1 MEHEITTLP
10 RIPLHSGIPVL
21 APDPKLAYV
30 KPDDPALR
38 VMIDFGNTAP
48 ITIEPIVNIDL
59 ALKKMSSMGVRL
71 LLVTDQH
78 DDIGGVITSYDITG
92 EKPIQYSQETGIDHS
107 EILVHMMMI
116 SLEKFP
122 AFDYDFVRQSLVRHV
137 ISSIRELERPYA
149 LVVETDAKSDRQL
162 IRGMFSSTH
171 ISKLLGRGVYDPL
184 HYAHSLAD
192 MQHEL
197 TH

>member
-10 RIPLHSGIPVL
+10 RIMLHSGIPVL

-30 KPDDPALR
+30 NLDDPALR

-48 ITIEPIVNIDL
+48 ITIEPIVSIDL

-78 DDIGGVITSYDITG
+78 DDIGGVITAYDISG
-92 EKPIQYSQETGIDHS
+92 EKPVQYSQETGIDHS

-116 SLEKFP
+116 PLEMFP
-122 AFDYDFVRQSLVRHV
+122 AFDYEFVSQSLVRHV
-137 ISSIRELERPYA
+137 IASIKELERPHA
-149 LVVETDAKSDRQL
+149 LVVGTDKKSGKQI

-184 HYAHSLAD
+184 HCASSLAD

-197 TH
+197 MH